1 MSHDCMLSKP
11 SSLTACVALF
21 FFFKQKTAYEMRISD
36 WSSDVCSS
44 DLFASRPMPDSSRHR
59 EYGYI
64 GIHSRRELESG
75 SAGNRADTGTG
86 LRASSGAKPSAKNAD
101 RRVAGLISL
110 TGGQDGQAS
119 HVSWFVGKAGGAA
132 GNANQWT
139 VIGRANVC
147 T

>member
-1 MSHDCMLSKP
+1 
-11 SSLTACVALF
+11 
-21 FFFKQKTAYEMRISD
+21 
-36 WSSDVCSS
+36 
-44 DLFASRPMPDSSRHR
+44 MPDSSRHR
-59 EYGYI
+59 KCRHI
-64 GIHSRRELESG
+64 GIHSWRELESG

-86 LRASSGAKPSAKNAD
+86 LRASSGAKPSAKNAG

-139 VIGRANVC
+139 GRDRPGGTLEDILQSRSDEHTSELKSLMRNSYAVFC
-147 T
+147 M

>member
-1 MSHDCMLSKP
+1 MTHSFP
-11 SSLTACVALF
+11 T
-21 FFFKQKTAYEMRISD
+21 RR
-36 WSSDVCSS
+36 SS
-44 DLFASRPMPDSSRHR
+44 DL
-59 EYGYI
+59 
-64 GIHSRRELESG
+64 LESG

-86 LRASSGAKPSAKNAD
+86 LRASSGAKPSAKNAG

-139 VIGRANVC
+139 GRDRPGGTLDDILQSWDHHARTPSGAYPRDRKSVVSGKSVSVRVDLGGRRIIK
-147 T
+147 TKKQHKT